1 MPNCKRLQSL
11 YLVLVVILIL
21 VLDSLAVPNLAP
33 MS

>member
-1 MPNCKRLQSL
+1 MPNCKGLQSL

-21 VLDSLAVPNLAP
+21 DSLAVPNLAP

>member
-1 MPNCKRLQSL
+1 MPNCKGLQSL

-21 VLDSLAVPNLAP
+21 VLDSLAVPNLAL

>member
-1 MPNCKRLQSL
+1 MPNCKGLQSL

-33 MS
+33 